1 LAANARQAVARD
13 RSPDAIQ
20 NLAPPHSVSCPQPK
34 QPEDVLILRVHT
46 FFKPIAP
53 ERAAC
58 RGQMGTGSAHRVRGI
73 HDFNPLLGMFD
84 QVTVNSSQVVDKG
97 GAIPFASKSLETE
110 ERVGSQPNVC
120 AIPLTD
126 GISCHDVSPLSTC
139 TIRRCGDSRPLP
151 GDCKHP
157 SLRSQ
162 NAAQIACFLDKEGSL
177 C

>member
-1 LAANARQAVARD
+1 MAANARQAVARD
-13 RSPDAIQ
+13 RSSDAIQ
-20 NLAPPHSVSCPQPK
+20 NLAPPHSDSCLQPK
-34 QPEDVLILRVHT
+34 QPEDVLILRFHT

-73 HDFNPLLGMFD
+73 HDFNPLLGMLG
-84 QVTVNSSQVVDKG
+84 QITVNSSQVVNKG
-97 GAIPFASKSLETE
+97 WAIPFASKSLETE

-120 AIPLTD
+120 ATLMTD
-126 GISCHDVSPLSTC
+126 GISCHDVPSLSTR
-139 TIRRCGDSRPLP
+139 TIRGCDESQPLR

-162 NAAQIACFLDKEGSL
+162 NAAQIRMFP
-177 C
+177 